1 MKRLFD
7 IVVSAIGIA
16 ILAPVMGG
24 VALLIKLGGDGPV
37 LFKQARVGRGI
48 RLFNI
53 LKFRTMVVDAPKLG
67 PGVTIGNDARVTPIG
82 KFLRKAKLDE
92 LPQLFNVLR
101 GDMSFVGPRPE
112 IKRYVDVYPEDYSEI
127 LKVRP
132 GITDLASIVYRD
144 ESGLLASANDPER
157 YYVTVVLPDK
167 IRMAKDYVRRS
178 SVIYDLG
185 LIMTTLIVL
194 LYPKSS
200 ADRAAQRIG
209 RFRELVSVAL
219 HVVVFALANAAAF
232 LIRFEPRVPDAEWQ
246 RCLAMLPVLLALR
259 LVAFQL
265 AGLHRTLWRYCG
277 TAELQRTGL
286 AAAAS
291 SAGLWVL
298 LQLVPGGSDYPRG
311 VILIDLLL
319 CVVTLG
325 ALRLARR
332 EQSRLRT
339 RIPRVRRAVLAAS
352 GDVAD
357 RVLRAMAGETQ
368 SGYSMIGVLERDD
381 DRRGTTLHGVPVLGG
396 QSRLGEVIQREDPD
410 EILIAGESD
419 EGVRHIVRIAAHYE
433 KPVRSIPDLQALVVG
448 RGTPIAPQALLPE
461 DLLFREP
468 IAADST
474 GLAAFYAGRRV
485 MITGAG
491 GSIGSEICRQISM
504 LGPSRLVLFEKHEA
518 SLFFIDRELRA
529 ALPDL
534 EIVPVIGDITD
545 AGRVAEVMLATRPE
559 VVFHAAAYK
568 HVPMMEHHPSEAHK
582 TNVIGTRTVAEA
594 AERAGAEIFVLIS
607 TDKAVEPVSTMG
619 ITKRVAE
626 LTVLGMNGAGKTR
639 YMAVRFG
646 NVLDSSGSVV
656 PLFREQIEK
665 GGPITVTHA
674 EVTRLFMTVPEA
686 VQLILHAGTLGAGG
700 EVFVLDMGKPVRI
713 LDLAKS
719 LARLHGLHPGRDIDI
734 VFTGL
739 RPGERMFETLFSDHE
754 QVLKT
759 SHSKILMAA
768 NGSSGLEGRDE
779 LRVLLAALDDRIRAV
794 AAIPHGEV
802 SLSSLAERS

>member
-7 IVVSAIGIA
+7 VVVSAFGIA
-16 ILAPVMGG
+16 VLLPVMGV
-24 VALLIKLGGDGPV
+24 VALLIKMGGDGPV
-37 LFKQARVGRGI
+37 LFKQKRVGRGM

-67 PGVTIGNDARVTPIG
+67 PGVTIGNDARVTRVG
-82 KFLRKAKLDE
+82 KFLRKSKLDE

-112 IKRYVDVYPEDYSEI
+112 LKRYVDVYPEDYLEV

-144 ESGLLASANDPER
+144 ESGMLARAKDPESH
-157 YYVTVVLPDK
+157 YENVVLPDK

-178 SVIYDLG
+178 SLSYDLG
-185 LIMTTLIVL
+185 LILTTLVVL
-194 LYPKSS
+194 AYPKAA
-200 ADRAAQRIG
+200 ADRTAEKLG
-209 RFRELVSVAL
+209 RFRLLLSIVIHAA
-219 HVVVFALANAAAF
+219 VFALANAAAF
-232 LIRFEPRVPDAEWQ
+232 LLRFEPRVPEAEWQ
-246 RCLAMLPVLLALR
+246 RCLTLLPWLIVLR
-259 LVAFQL
+259 LAAFQ
-265 AGLHRTLWRYCG
+265 ASGLHRTLWRYAG
-277 TAELQRTGL
+277 TDELLRTGL
-286 AAAAS
+286 AVAAS
-291 SAGLWVL
+291 SAAFGVL
-298 LQLVPGGSDYPRG
+298 LAFTPQGAGYSRG
-311 VILIDLLL
+311 VIVIDLMLS
-319 CVVTLG
+319 VVLLG

-332 EQSRLRT
+332 AQSRLRT
-339 RIPRVRRAVLAAS
+339 EIPRTRRAVLIAS

-357 RVLRAMAGETQ
+357 RVLRTMVGETQ
-368 SGYSMIGVLERDD
+368 SGYTVIGVLERGA
-381 DRRGTTLHGVPVLGG
+381 DRRGTTLHGVPVLGE
-396 QSRLGEVIQREDPD
+396 QSDLPEVIRREDPD
-410 EILIAGESD
+410 EILIAGETD
-419 EGVRHIVRIAAHYE
+419 DGVRQILKVAAQYE
-433 KPVRSIPDLQALVVG
+433 KPVRAIPDLQALVTGVG
-448 RGTPIAPQALLPE
+448 AAVAPHGMLPE
-461 DLLFREP
+461 DLLCREP
-468 IAADST
+468 IPANPE
-474 GLAAFYAGRRV
+474 GLSASYAGRRV

-491 GSIGSEICRQISM
+491 GSIGSEICRQIAT
-504 LGPSRLVLFEKHEA
+504 LRPSRVVLFEKHEA

-529 ALPDL
+529 VLPDL

-545 AGRVAEVMLATRPE
+545 ATRVAEVMSATRPQ

-582 TNVIGTRTVAEA
+582 TNIIGTRVVAEA
-594 AERAGAEIFVLIS
+594 ADRAGAEVFVLIS

-619 ITKRVAE
+619 LTKRIAE
-626 LTVLGMNGAGKTR
+626 LTVLGMNGPGKPR
-639 YMAVRFG
+639 YMVVRFG

-713 LDLAKS
+713 LDLAKN

-739 RPGERMFETLFSDHE
+739 RPGERLFETLFNDHE
-754 QVLKT
+754 KVWKT
-759 SHSKILMAA
+759 PHPKILMAA
-768 NGSSGLEGRDE
+768 NGSAGAEGRDE
-779 LRVLLAALDDRIRAV
+779 LRTLLATLEERIRIVPVMAPDE
-794 AAIPHGEV
+794 AGHPSAGEV
-802 SLSSLAERS
+802 S